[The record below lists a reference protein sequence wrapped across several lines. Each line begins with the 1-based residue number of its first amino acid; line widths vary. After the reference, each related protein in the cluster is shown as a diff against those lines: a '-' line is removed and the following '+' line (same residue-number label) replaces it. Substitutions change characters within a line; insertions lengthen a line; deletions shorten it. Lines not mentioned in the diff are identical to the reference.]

1 MSDSSSSTKSR
12 KPPFRAKLDLINDG
26 LATKKKIKFNYT
38 NQKKEKST
46 RTMQP
51 SNFVGPGE
59 QYTDGYRIV
68 RNLCIGG
75 HCQLSKASRV
85 FNISK
90 MEAIKLVKSWMGY
103 KPNYNFERK
112 ERERLKVEKKAAR
125 QEAKKAK
132 SDKRKLT
139 KGNSRQSGPD

>member
-1 MSDSSSSTKSR
+1 
-12 KPPFRAKLDLINDG
+12 
-26 LATKKKIKFNYT
+26 
-38 NQKKEKST
+38 
-46 RTMQP
+46 
-51 SNFVGPGE
+51 
-59 QYTDGYRIV
+59 
-68 RNLCIGG
+68 
-75 HCQLSKASRV
+75 
-85 FNISK
+85 
-90 MEAIKLVKSWMGY
+90 MGY